1 MININQLSATWISWL
16 CCTEMLVKIPATRP
30 CNFLKNLPPSQIHLV
45 LGLPLKKLLV
55 WFFIHETTTILLF
68 HCLNGA
74 KLLWTQLPQGPCVGH
89 SRKPIQLGIFFI
101 INISWSKFSFVVI
114 FFSSWISSQEW
125 PPFHGIF
132 RSKAFSI
139 FLRESCCTCLSL
151 SISNPFI
158 FSFQFGSHNKQIED
172 SKQSNF
178 KPVDLSVNRG
188 KFAFWWMK
196 ITSTS
201 LLSMTRR
208 HQWKVS
214 CLNNK

>member
-1 MININQLSATWISWL
+1 MVPNYYEHSCRKGPVQDTVGN
-16 CCTEMLVKIPATRP
+16 
-30 CNFLKNLPPSQIHLV
+30 QIH
-45 LGLPLKKLLV
+45 
-55 WFFIHETTTILLF
+55 
-68 HCLNGA
+68 
-74 KLLWTQLPQGPCVGH
+74 
-89 SRKPIQLGIFFI
+89 LGIFFI
-101 INISWSKFSFVVI
+101 INISWSKFSFVVF
-114 FFSSWISSQEW
+114 FFSSWNSSQEW

-158 FSFQFGSHNKQIED
+158 FAFQLGSYNKQIED

-178 KPVDLSVNRG
+178 KPVDLSANRG

-208 HQWKVS
+208 HRWKVS

>member
-1 MININQLSATWISWL
+1 MPNYYEHRCRKDTVGNQ
-16 CCTEMLVKIPATRP
+16 
-30 CNFLKNLPPSQIHLV
+30 
-45 LGLPLKKLLV
+45 
-55 WFFIHETTTILLF
+55 
-68 HCLNGA
+68 
-74 KLLWTQLPQGPCVGH
+74 
-89 SRKPIQLGIFFI
+89 IQLGIFFI
-101 INISWSKFSFVVI
+101 TNISWSKFSFVVG
-114 FFSSWISSQEW
+114 QEW

-158 FSFQFGSHNKQIED
+158 FAFQLGSHNKQIED

-178 KPVDLSVNRG
+178 KPVDLSANKG

-196 ITSTS
+196 ITSTT

-208 HQWKVS
+208 HRWKVS